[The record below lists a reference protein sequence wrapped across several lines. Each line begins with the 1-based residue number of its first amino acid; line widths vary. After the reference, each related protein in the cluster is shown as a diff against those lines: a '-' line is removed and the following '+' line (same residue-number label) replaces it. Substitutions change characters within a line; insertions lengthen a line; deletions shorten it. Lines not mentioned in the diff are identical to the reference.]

1 VIGLTSYVPTYAQ
14 GVLGKSAV
22 VAGFALAALTVGW
35 PLAASVAGRLYLRV
49 GFRSTSLLGSVLVV
63 VGCALALTLGL
74 DSSIGFV
81 ALVCFVIGA
90 GLGLV
95 ASPTLVAVQSVV
107 GWDRRGVVTGANMFC
122 RSIGSAVG
130 AAVFG
135 AVANASLTHRFAHP
149 GALAGAVPR
158 GADAAKLAI
167 DGHGPSRTS
176 AAGEFVRHA
185 LDAAAHDVFLGI
197 AILAVVGVA
206 FLLLMPHRTEQLEF

>member
-1 VIGLTSYVPTYAQ
+1 M
-14 GVLGKSAV
+14 
-22 VAGFALAALTVGW
+22 
-35 PLAASVAGRLYLRV
+35 
-49 GFRSTSLLGSVLVV
+49 LVV
-63 VGCALALTLGL
+63 VGCALALNLGV

-81 ALVCFVIGA
+81 APVCFVIGA

-149 GALAGAVPR
+149 PGALAGALPR
-158 GADAAKLAI
+158 GADAATLAI
-167 DGHGPSRTS
+167 SGHGPSRTS
-176 AAGEFVRHA
+176 AAGEFVRQA
-185 LDAAAHDVFLGI
+185 LDAA
-197 AILAVVGVA
+197 
-206 FLLLMPHRTEQLEF
+206 RTTSSWASPSWPWSASGSCC